1 MLWSFC
7 VNIKILAA
15 LSLSLSLALPAAVV
29 LAEEVVGD
37 GKQVTIEY
45 TLTLDDGSVA
55 DSNVGD
61 APFVY
66 VHGAQ
71 QLLPSLEAALAGLS
85 AGDARDVR
93 LSAEEGYGPVDPAGF
108 QEVPLD
114 LIPEDGRQ
122 VGEVLVGIDPD
133 GQPFQVRVAEV
144 REDAVVLD
152 FNHPLAGQALNFAVK
167 VLAVN

>member
-1 MLWSFC
+1 M
-7 VNIKILAA
+7 NIKTFAA
-15 LSLSLSLALPAAVV
+15 LALAVT
-29 LAEEVVGD
+29 LAPWAGVAQAEDVVGD

-71 QLLPSLEAALAGLS
+71 QLLPRLEAALAGLT
-85 AGDARDVR
+85 AGEAREVR

-108 QEVPLD
+108 QEVPLE

-122 VGEVLVGIDPD
+122 VGEMLVGLDPD

-144 REDAVVLD
+144 REDVVVLD
-152 FNHPLAGQALNFAVK
+152 FNHPLAGQALNYAVR

>member
-1 MLWSFC
+1 M
-7 VNIKILAA
+7 NIKTLAA
-15 LSLSLSLALPAAVV
+15 LLLTLPLALWAGGVAA
-29 LAEEVVGD
+29 EDVVGD
-37 GKQVTIEY
+37 GKQVSIEY

-85 AGDARDVR
+85 AGDAREVR
-93 LSAEEGYGPVDPAGF
+93 IPAEEGYGAVDPAGF
-108 QEVPLD
+108 QEVPLE
-114 LIPEDGRQ
+114 LIPEEGRQ
-122 VGEVLVGIDPD
+122 VGEVLVGMDPD
-133 GQPFQVRVAEV
+133 GQPFQVRVTEV
-144 REDAVVLD
+144 REDVVVLD
-152 FNHPLAGQALNFAVK
+152 FNHPLAGQALTFAVK